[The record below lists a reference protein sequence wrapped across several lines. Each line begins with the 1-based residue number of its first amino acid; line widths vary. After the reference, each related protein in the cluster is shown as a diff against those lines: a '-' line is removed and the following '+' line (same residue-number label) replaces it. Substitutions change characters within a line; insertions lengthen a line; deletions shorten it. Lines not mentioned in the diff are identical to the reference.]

1 MNDERV
7 PPEMSKVSQQDLTYI
22 AEFLQ
27 GFDKIELSA
36 NTRKTVNLEK
46 LGQYLRE
53 DPLQTCFSPEGSEW
67 ASMLV
72 DSNCLRN
79 HPLIIK
85 QDFEGS
91 LLQAHTTLATA
102 VNHVFTCAYQDLTKL
117 FKQKIVSLTSASGS
131 LSSQL
136 VTHDGNL
143 LIAVP
148 SAECKILQ
156 LFKIS
161 CEEKNEPLISQL
173 VQINLNTEAGINL
186 NNFLNTHNKLY

>member
-1 MNDERV
+1 
-7 PPEMSKVSQQDLTYI
+7 MSKVSQQDLTYI

-36 NTRKTVNLEK
+36 GKRKTVNLEK

-72 DSNCLRN
+72 DNNCLRN

-91 LLQAHTTLATA
+91 LLQAHSHLVEA

-117 FKQKIVSLTSASGS
+117 FKQKIMPLTSTTSS

-136 VTHDGNL
+136 VTNDGNL

-148 SAECKILQ
+148 NAEFKILQ
-156 LFKIS
+156 LFKIYFK
-161 CEEKNEPLISQL
+161 EMNEPLISQSIKIKL
-173 VQINLNTEAGINL
+173 SSEQGI
-186 NNFLNTHNKLY
+186 